1 VLMKRKSKIPD
12 CLRIMGF
19 ADVPETKD
27 QLKARYKELARKTH
41 PDRGGN
47 PADFVRVRKAYED
60 TIKLIKQKVKEGECH
75 VQ

>member
-1 VLMKRKSKIPD
+1 VLLKRKSKMPA

-19 ADVPETKD
+19 TELPETKD
-27 QLKARYKELARKTH
+27 QLRARYKQLARKAH

-60 TIKLIKQKVKEGECH
+60 TIKLIEQKEGECH
-75 VQ
+75 AQ